1 MVVVVAVAVGLVLL
15 LLLLLLASSSR
26 SSINQL
32 RTASLKPPA
41 TESGQEAVV
50 RARHIRRQ
58 PEQRH
63 RGAVVRGQEA
73 ANHAPPKA
81 HHPPPIEGR
90 HCSATKMD
98 TE

>member
-1 MVVVVAVAVGLVLL
+1 MELLLELVVLLL

-26 SSINQL
+26 SSISQL

-41 TESGQEAVV
+41 TEAGQEAVV

-73 ANHAPPKA
+73 AHHALPKA
-81 HHPPPIEGR
+81 HHPPEIEGR
-90 HCSATKMD
+90 HCSGAKMV